1 MKTAVV
7 LELLVFVRYE
17 FLGVVFDDELLLLVL
32 PPLFVE
38 ELEMNEPPAELLS
51 IFLRT
56 ASARE
61 LGGGGP
67 STP

>member
-7 LELLVFVRYE
+7 LELVFVRYE
-17 FLGVVFDDELLLLVL
+17 FRGVVFDELLLLVF